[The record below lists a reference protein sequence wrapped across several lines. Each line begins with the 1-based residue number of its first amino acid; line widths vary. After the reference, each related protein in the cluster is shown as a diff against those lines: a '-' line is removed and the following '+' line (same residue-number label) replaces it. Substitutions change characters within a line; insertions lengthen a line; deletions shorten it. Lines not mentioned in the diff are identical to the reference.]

1 METFS
6 GSCLGG
12 MRLFDLPVPFLGNSG
27 NVQVLLTAVG
37 LRLPAAF
44 QKLHSIVSSLTN
56 TLELDVRSVA
66 PDFFNILG
74 QVKFEIS
81 VCESSDALRFLLGL
95 TDPLSPHLDFH
106 VIVGAAIA
114 ESEQEL
120 LACTCTF
127 DKIVRESVS
136 KAVPCLFVFTSSTF
150 DGSCLPACATQIPS
164 DSSEQ
169 DVARRVREGFVRC
182 TMEFLIEVK
191 NKCDDLNADAEN
203 FENQVMLASWAYMFG
218 GREVAF
224 EYYQNAARGRPAF
237 NIIANL
243 FQVKSISSDNDF
255 DMFGLDKEVGP
266 CEFRGLPNDVMCSVA
281 AAFRTSDRFVQVRAL
296 LRAAYLAPD
305 AGRDLLVRALSII
318 GDGSMPRQMMHYT
331 ELALLLLLH
340 TKNDRTFMFR
350 TAMHFDS
357 VDTYPSFLLKRFAD
371 CVTSGDDWCEQRVT
385 SAAKLFGSKNVPRA
399 IKNILMSYLLGF
411 MHRIPASDRQR
422 DLLALIPTGMELDA
436 MSLVDVRGIEV
447 EPPLNPIRKATAAS
461 KVFIYSPL
469 NQSKEELR
477 CAAGDMLSFDVVLF
491 NPLSV
496 PITFDTIS
504 LTGTNATCYPV
515 MYTLPANRQMR
526 FPLSV
531 RAGPVGEMTISGF
544 VFTSG
549 NLTGIYNLPNKITY
563 NVIEKLPVLVVKQP
577 SRFDTRIMKNSRV
590 TVPFR
595 LMNTSNADVNLKG
608 ITFGPIP
615 GVLTPTSLPIDYPPT
630 VEPPLPDV
638 LKTGATQDFFLKFP
652 ADQTNNVLSFA
663 IEYGTNEFSRR
674 FEMNQA
680 LDIIDG
686 PGVRNVQVIPLDDHD
701 DFDTKSVTLL
711 TIVENPLETPLSV
724 RCRGSDEI
732 TVIEPQS
739 LGTFVLQVER
749 IDIQLDAEQR
759 WDAAGIDKDHVRKCE
774 VVATKEKNAKLDLS
788 EKRILWSSLLLKK
801 SLQDQLQLDWELP
814 NGLTGTLPFTH
825 VKIDTSTLTLLQ
837 PPPFTVAFSM
847 EKLRENIWNI
857 TCAVNSAVSIPLKA
871 KLTFDANGS
880 EVFMAGQEENDI
892 ESPASFKTAIHCT
905 PNVSLLVIGK
915 FYVGDVYFV
924 RRATFQL
931 K

>member
-1 METFS
+1 
-6 GSCLGG
+6 

-27 NVQVLLTAVG
+27 HVQVLLTAVG

-44 QKLHSIVSSLTN
+44 QNLHSIVSNLTK

-74 QVKFEIS
+74 QVEFDIS

-95 TDPLSPHLDFH
+95 SDPLSPHLDFH

-127 DKIVRESVS
+127 DKDVRESVS

-169 DVARRVREGFVRC
+169 DIARRVREGFVRC
-182 TMEFLIEVK
+182 TMEFLIEAK
-191 NKCDDLNADAEN
+191 NKCDDLHAAADN
-203 FENQVMLASWAYMFG
+203 FENQVMLGSWAYMFG
-218 GREVAF
+218 GRDVAF

-237 NIIANL
+237 NIVANL
-243 FQVKSISSDNDF
+243 LQVKTISSDLQF
-255 DMFGLDKEVGP
+255 DMCGLDKEVGT
-266 CEFRGLPNDVMCSVA
+266 CEFRGLPSDVMASVA
-281 AAFRTSDRFVQVRAL
+281 AAMKTSDRFVQVRAL
-296 LRAAYLAPD
+296 LRGAYHAPD
-305 AGRDLLVRALSII
+305 AGRELLVKALSII
-318 GDGSMPRQMMHYT
+318 GEGSMPRQMKHYNQ
-331 ELALLLLLH
+331 LALMLLLYS
-340 TKNDRTFMFR
+340 KNERTFMFR
-350 TAMHFDS
+350 TAMYFDQADS
-357 VDTYPSFLLKRFAD
+357 YPSFLLKGFAD
-371 CVTSGDDWCEQRVT
+371 TVTSGDDWCEQRVT
-385 SAAKLFGSKNVPRA
+385 SAAKMFASKNVPRA
-399 IKNILMSYLLGF
+399 IKNRVMSYLLGY

-422 DLLALIPTGMELDA
+422 DLLALIPTGMEIDA
-436 MSLVDVRGIEV
+436 TSLVDVKGIEI
-447 EPPLNPIRKATAAS
+447 EPPVSPIRKAQAVS

-469 NQSKEELR
+469 RQDKDELR
-477 CAAGDMLSFDVVLF
+477 CAAGDMLSFIVVLY

-496 PITFDTIS
+496 PITFDTIA

-515 MYTLPANRQMR
+515 MYTLPAKRQMK
-526 FPLSV
+526 FPLAV
-531 RAGPVGEMTISGF
+531 KADAVGEMCISGF

-549 NLTGIYNLPNKITY
+549 NLTGIYSLPNKITY
-563 NVIEKLPVLVVKQP
+563 QVIDKLPVLVVKQP
-577 SRFDTRIMKNSRV
+577 SRFETRVRKNSKV
-590 TVPFR
+590 VVPFR
-595 LMNTSNADVNLKG
+595 LINTSDADVNIRG

-615 GVLTPTSLPIDYPPT
+615 AVLTSTSLPIDYPPN

-638 LKTGATQDFFLKFP
+638 LRTGATLDFNLTFQ
-652 ADQTNNVLSFA
+652 ADQTNDVLSFA
-663 IEYGTNEFSRR
+663 IEYGTDEFSRR
-674 FEMNQA
+674 FEMNQPFE
-680 LDIIDG
+680 IIDG

-711 TIVENPLETPLSV
+711 TIVENPLDTPLSV

-759 WDAAGIDKDHVRKCE
+759 WDAAGIEKDHVRKCE
-774 VVATKEKNAKLDLS
+774 VVATKDKNAVLELS

-825 VKIDTSTLTLLQ
+825 VKIDMGTLTLLQ
-837 PPPFTVAFSM
+837 PPPFNVDFSIT
-847 EKLRENIWNI
+847 KLRDGIWNI
-857 TCAVNSAVSIPLKA
+857 TCKVDSTDKIPLKA
-871 KLTFDANGS
+871 KLHFDAGGT
-880 EVFMAGQEENDI
+880 EVFMAGEEENQLV
-892 ESPASFKTAIHCT
+892 SPASFTTAIHCT
-905 PNVSLLVIGK
+905 PNGPLCVIGR
-915 FYVGDVYFV
+915 FYINDVYFI
-924 RRATFQL
+924 RRATFNL
-931 K
+931 E